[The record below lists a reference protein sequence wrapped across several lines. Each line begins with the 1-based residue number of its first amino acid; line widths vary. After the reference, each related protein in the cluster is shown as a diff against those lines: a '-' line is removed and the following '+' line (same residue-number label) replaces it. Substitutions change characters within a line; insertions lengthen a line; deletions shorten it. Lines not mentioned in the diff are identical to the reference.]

1 MKNWYFII
9 FFIFLIGCAK
19 SPYNTVDTQLFKH
32 ADASNYTMDN
42 LVPAD
47 KHNDISKYFMD
58 YSLEEDPRNFYF
70 FFSQENVSSAE
81 FLENKLIL
89 GKSDGRVEIWNI
101 FDKQLVNEMKL
112 SDSEITKIYV
122 EKNYKYLICGT
133 ENGYIFILDLNNLK
147 ILKSYKAH
155 ELKINDILLTDDQ
168 KNLITCS
175 DSYSFVDSKTQDI
188 KYYTKLE
195 NNNIRV
201 WDFKTGSLIKNLNFH
216 THNISDMALI
226 NENIYLLTSSWDGKI
241 AIWNTA
247 DFSLTDSFCYDDSIK
262 TGIGYYKNRIIGS
275 NLNGEIEVWSLRNK
289 QLEYILKIGSKGITR
304 LLTKDNYLIS
314 SDTDNVMNI
323 IDLDNEKIISQI
335 TDKNSIFIKSID
347 IDSNQRFIFSINENN
362 VIKVWKKHFQG
373 EKRFF
378 LTQKDI
384 LSQKKKIHIPQN
396 TFLVGKEKKDYLEIY
411 WPERYKGLTI
421 SMGTLIPRKKLMKDF
436 GVCLMDD
443 VNLYNKNFSES
454 SVNIKKG
461 TIFTDVYYFEGI
473 NMVYVIPRYTR
484 GFIPIEKIDIAKR
497 THLKYKIK
505 ENCYSY
511 YNIDRKKRKF
521 LKKDEKVIIEWIIK
535 SKNYGYANNIGW
547 INLDNLKSY

>member
-1 MKNWYFII
+1 MKTWHLIVYFII
-9 FFIFLIGCAK
+9 LIGCAK
-19 SPYNTVDTQLFKH
+19 APYIIEDSQQFKQTDTT
-32 ADASNYTMDN
+32 NYTIDS
-42 LVPAD
+42 LVTVPEY
-47 KHNDISKYFMD
+47 NDISKYFID

-81 FLENKLIL
+81 FLENKIVL

-101 FDKQLVNEMKL
+101 FDKRLESEIKL
-112 SDSEITKIYV
+112 SNSEITKIYV

-155 ELKINDILLTDDQ
+155 DLKINDILLTNNK

-175 DSYSFVDSKTQDI
+175 DSYSFVKSKAQDI

-201 WDFKTGSLIKNLNFH
+201 WDFKTGSLVKNLNFH
-216 THNISDMALI
+216 THNVSNMAFI

-241 AIWNTA
+241 AIWDTT
-247 DFSLTDSFCYDDSIK
+247 DFSLTDSFYYEDSIK
-262 TGIGYYKNRIIGS
+262 TGIGYYKNKVISS

-289 QLEYILKIGSKGITR
+289 QLEYILKIGSKGISR

-314 SDTDNVMNI
+314 SDTDNVVNI
-323 IDLDNEKIISQI
+323 IDLDNEKVISQI
-335 TDKNSIFIKSID
+335 ADKNSIFIKNID
-347 IDSNQRFIFSINENN
+347 IDSNQRFIFAINENN

-378 LTQKDI
+378 LTKKEVI
-384 LSQKKKIHIPQN
+384 SQKNKIHIPQSS
-396 TFLVGKEKKDYLEIY
+396 FLVGKEKKDYLEIY
-411 WPERYKGLTI
+411 WPEKYKGLTI
-421 SMGTLIPRKKLMKDF
+421 SMGNLTPRKKLMKDF
-436 GVCLMDD
+436 GVCLIDD

-454 SVNIKKG
+454 LVNIKKG
-461 TIFTDVYYFEGI
+461 TIFTDVYYFEGV

-484 GFIPIEKIDIAKR
+484 GFIPIEKIAIAKR
-497 THLKYKIK
+497 TYLKYKIN

-511 YNIDRKKRKF
+511 YNIDKKKRKF
-521 LKKDEKVIIEWIIK
+521 LKKDEKVIIEWVIK
-535 SKNYGYANNIGW
+535 SKNYGYADKIGW
-547 INLDNLKSY
+547 INLKNLKSY